1 MSCAYISAI
10 EYYLPEKV
18 LTNEDLSRDFPEWG
32 PDKIL
37 SKTGIACRHIAAP
50 EETSVDMAVK
60 AAEKMFAKGKVK
72 REQVDFVILCTQS
85 PDYYL
90 PTSACILQDRL
101 GIPTRAGSFDMN
113 LGCSGFIYGLALAK
127 GLIETGSAREIL
139 LITADTYSK
148 LLRPE
153 DRSVRSIFSDAA
165 AATLVCAA
173 PEGAHEGSQSIG
185 PFSFGTDGSGAQSLI
200 ARTGG
205 FRNPRSAGDE
215 MPFLEMD
222 GPGVFAFGLKR
233 VPEAIMDLLQK
244 CDLRLSCVDLFI
256 FHQASMFML
265 ETLRERLQ
273 IPAERFFVNIALHG
287 NTVSSTIPI
296 ALSDAHAQGLARP
309 MSTLFLVGFGVG
321 LSWAAA
327 RVTLPAPLL

>member
-1 MSCAYISAI
+1 MNRACISAV
-10 EYYLPEKV
+10 EYYLPDKV
-18 LTNEDLSRDFPEWG
+18 LTNEDLSRDFPEWS

-37 SKTGIACRHIAAP
+37 SKTGICRRHIAAP

-60 AAEKMFAKGKVK
+60 AAERMFAKGKVK

-90 PTSACILQDRL
+90 PTSACIVQDRL

-127 GLIETGSAREIL
+127 GLIETESAEAVL

-148 LLRPE
+148 LLRPN

-165 AATLVCAA
+165 AATLISARR
-173 PEGAHEGSQSIG
+173 GGRRGRQFIG
-185 PFSFGTDGSGAQSLI
+185 PFSFGTDGSGADNLI

-205 FRNPRSAGDE
+205 FRNPRSSIEAA
-215 MPFLEMD
+215 PYLEMN

-233 VPEAIMDLLQK
+233 VPEAIEELLKK
-244 CDLRLSCVDLFI
+244 CRLSLADVDLFI
-256 FHQASMFML
+256 FHQASLFML

-273 IPAERFFVNIALHG
+273 IAPERFFVNIADHG
-287 NTVSSTIPI
+287 NTISSTIPI
-296 ALSDAHAQGLARP
+296 AICDAHSRGLVRP
-309 MSTLFLVGFGVG
+309 MSTLLLVGFGVG
-321 LSWAAA
+321 LSWAA
-327 RVTLPAPLL
+327 TLVSLPTPLS

>member
-1 MSCAYISAI
+1 MNRACISAI

-18 LTNEDLSRDFPEWG
+18 LTNEDLSKDFPEWS

-37 SKTGIACRHIAAP
+37 AKTGIACRHIAAP
-50 EETSVDMAVK
+50 DETSVDMAVK
-60 AAEKMFAKGKVK
+60 AAEKMFARGKVE

-85 PDYYL
+85 PDFYL

-165 AATLVCAA
+165 AATLIRAQPDA
-173 PEGAHEGSQSIG
+173 GDGSQSIG
-185 PFSFGTDGSGAQSLI
+185 PFSFGTDGSGAGSLI

-205 FRNPRSAGDE
+205 FRHPHSSGQE

-233 VPEAIMDLLQK
+233 VPEAITDLLQK
-244 CDLRLSCVDLFI
+244 CELSLSCVDLFI

-273 IPAERFFVNIALHG
+273 IAPERFFVNIALHG

-296 ALSDAHAQGLARP
+296 ALSDAHGQGLARP
-309 MSTLFLVGFGVG
+309 AHTLFLVGFGVG

>member
-1 MSCAYISAI
+1 MNRAFISAI

-18 LTNEDLSRDFPEWG
+18 LTNEDLSRDFPEWS

-37 SKTGIACRHIAAP
+37 SKTGIARRHIAAP

-60 AAEKMFAKGKVK
+60 AAEKMFARGKVK

-85 PDYYL
+85 ADYYL

-127 GLIETGSAREIL
+127 GLIESGSAREIL

-165 AATLVCAA
+165 AATLISAE
-173 PEGAHEGSQSIG
+173 PEAGEGNQSIG
-185 PFSFGTDGSGAQSLI
+185 PFSFGTDGSGAESLI

-205 FRNPRSAGDE
+205 FRNPPSGQER
-215 MPFLEMD
+215 PFLEMD
-222 GPGVFAFGLKR
+222 GPGVFAFGLRR

-244 CDLRLSCVDLFI
+244 CELSLSCVDLFI

-273 IPAERFFVNIALHG
+273 IAPERFFVNIALHG

-296 ALSDAHAQGLARP
+296 ALCDAHAQGLARP
-309 MSTLFLVGFGVG
+309 ARTLFLVGFGVG

>member
-1 MSCAYISAI
+1 MNRACISAI

-18 LTNEDLSRDFPEWG
+18 LTNEDLSKDFPEWS
-32 PDKIL
+32 PEKIL
-37 SKTGIACRHIAAP
+37 SKTGIARRHIAAP

-60 AAEKMFAKGKVK
+60 AAEKMFARGKVK

-85 PDYYL
+85 PDFYL

-127 GLIETGSAREIL
+127 GLIESGSAREIL

-165 AATLVCAA
+165 AATLIRAE
-173 PEGAHEGSQSIG
+173 PDGGDGSQSIG
-185 PFSFGTDGSGAQSLI
+185 PFSFGTDGSGAGSLI
-200 ARTGG
+200 ARAGG
-205 FRNPRSAGDE
+205 FRNPYSAGQE
-215 MPFLEMD
+215 RPFLEMD

-233 VPEAIMDLLQK
+233 VPEAIADLLQK
-244 CDLRLSCVDLFI
+244 CQLSLSCVDLFI

-265 ETLRERLQ
+265 ETLRERLL
-273 IPAERFFVNIALHG
+273 IAPERFFVNIAQHG

-296 ALSDAHAQGLARP
+296 ALSDAHAQGRARP
-309 MSTLFLVGFGVG
+309 ACTLVLVGFGVG

>member
-1 MSCAYISAI
+1 
-10 EYYLPEKV
+10 
-18 LTNEDLSRDFPEWG
+18 
-32 PDKIL
+32 
-37 SKTGIACRHIAAP
+37 
-50 EETSVDMAVK
+50 MAVK
-60 AAEKMFAKGKVK
+60 AAEKMFARGKVK

-127 GLIETGSAREIL
+127 GLIESGSAREIL

-165 AATLVCAA
+165 AATLIRAEPDA
-173 PEGAHEGSQSIG
+173 RDGIQSIG
-185 PFSFGTDGSGAQSLI
+185 PFSFGTDGSGAGSLI

-205 FRNPRSAGDE
+205 FRNPQPVGREG
-215 MPFLEMD
+215 PFLEMD

-233 VPEAIMDLLQK
+233 VPEAITDLLQK
-244 CDLRLSCVDLFI
+244 CEISLSCVDLFI

-273 IPAERFFVNIALHG
+273 IAQERFFVNIALHG

-296 ALSDAHAQGLARP
+296 ALFDAHAQGLARP
-309 MSTLFLVGFGVG
+309 MRTLFLVGFGVG

>member
-1 MSCAYISAI
+1 MNRACISAI

-18 LTNEDLSRDFPEWG
+18 LTNEDLSRDFPEWS
-32 PDKIL
+32 PEKIL
-37 SKTGIACRHIAAP
+37 SKTGIARRHIAAP

-72 REQVDFVILCTQS
+72 REQIDFLILCTQS

-113 LGCSGFIYGLALAK
+113 LGCSGFIYGLALAN
-127 GLIETGSAREIL
+127 GLIESGSAREIL

-148 LLRPE
+148 LLRPQ

-165 AATLVCAA
+165 AATLICAK
-173 PEGAHEGSQSIG
+173 PGADGENQVIG
-185 PFSFGTDGSGAQSLI
+185 PFSFGTDGSGAGSLI

-205 FRNPRSAGDE
+205 FRNPHSTGE
-215 MPFLEMD
+215 ESPFLEMD

-244 CDLRLSCVDLFI
+244 CGLRLSCIDLFI

-273 IPAERFFVNIALHG
+273 IPPERFFVNIALRG

-309 MSTLFLVGFGVG
+309 GSTLFLVGFGVG

-327 RVTLPAPLL
+327 RVVLPGPLL

>member
-1 MSCAYISAI
+1 MNDACISAI

-18 LTNEDLSRDFPEWG
+18 LTNEDLSKDFPEWS
-32 PDKIL
+32 PEKIL

-72 REQVDFVILCTQS
+72 REQIDFVILCTQS

-127 GLIETGSAREIL
+127 GLIESGSAREIL

-165 AATLVCAA
+165 AATLIRAQ
-173 PEGAHEGSQSIG
+173 PGMLGESPSIG
-185 PFSFGTDGSGAQSLI
+185 PFSFGTDGSGAGSLI
-200 ARTGG
+200 ARNGG
-205 FRNPRSAGDE
+205 FRNPHSDGQE
-215 MPFLEMD
+215 LPFLEMD

-233 VPEAIMDLLQK
+233 VPEAISDLLQK
-244 CDLRLSCVDLFI
+244 SALRLSCVDLFI

-273 IPAERFFVNIALHG
+273 IAPERFFVNIALHG

-296 ALSDAHAQGLARP
+296 ALSDAHTQGLAKP
-309 MSTLFLVGFGVG
+309 LHTLFLVGFGVG

-327 RVTLPAPLL
+327 RVMLPAPLL